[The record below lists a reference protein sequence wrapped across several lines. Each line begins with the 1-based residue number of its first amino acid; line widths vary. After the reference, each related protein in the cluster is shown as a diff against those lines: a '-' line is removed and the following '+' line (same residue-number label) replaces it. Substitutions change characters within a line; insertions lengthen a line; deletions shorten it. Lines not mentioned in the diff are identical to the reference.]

1 MEVKMISVNDIKP
14 YENNPRKN
22 DDAVD
27 EVAAS
32 IKAFGFKNPIIVD
45 KNMII
50 IAGHT
55 RLKAAL
61 KLGLTMV
68 PVIIAEDL
76 NEDQADALRLADNK
90 TAEIAKWDKKK
101 LEEELKQINWEL
113 LGINMT
119 DVGFDDIF
127 ASEFKEVVDDD
138 FDEGQYLSD
147 EPYSK
152 QGDVYLLDENRVMCG
167 DSTNAE
173 QVKIL
178 MDDKLADMVF
188 TDPPY
193 NVAIGKRGQQ
203 YKERGGYGCGMNE
216 RTILNDDMGNEEFHA
231 FLLQVFKNLF
241 DSVKEGAPT
250 YVCHADSE
258 GINFRVAFSEA
269 GFKLAQCIIWIK
281 NSFTMG
287 RQDYQWQHEP
297 ILYGW
302 KPGAGHYFVDD
313 RTQSTTWFYDK
324 PRKNDLHPTMKPLE
338 LVGQAINNS
347 SLVGQLVLDLFGGSG
362 STLIAAY
369 KSKRNCYSMEL
380 DEKYADVIVKR
391 YIKNKGSYDNCYLLR
406 DGEKIPLTQIED
418 FLILETPND
427 SGH

>member
-1 MEVKMISVNDIKP
+1 MTIQMMKITEIKP

-22 DDAVD
+22 DEAVD
-27 EVAAS
+27 EVASS

-45 KNMII
+45 KDMVI

-68 PVIIAEDL
+68 PVIVASDL
-76 NEDQADALRLADNK
+76 NPDQANALRLADNK

-101 LEEELKQINWEL
+101 LEEELKQINWDI

-127 ASEFKEVVDDD
+127 ASEFQEVVDDD
-138 FDEGQYLSD
+138 FDEGQYLSA
-147 EPYSK
+147 EPYSH
-152 QGDVYLLDENRVMCG
+152 QGDIYLLDDNRVMCG
-167 DSTNAE
+167 DSTNE
-173 QVKIL
+173 EHVKLL
-178 MDDKLADMVF
+178 MNGKLADMVF

-193 NVAIGKRGQQ
+193 NVNYEGSDGQSIQ
-203 YKERGGYGCGMNE
+203 
-216 RTILNDDMGNEEFHA
+216 NDDMGDNEFKEF
-231 FLLQVFKNLF
+231 LTLVFKNLIN
-241 DSVKEGAPT
+241 SIKEGAPT

-258 GINFRVAFSEA
+258 GLNFRSAFKEA
-269 GFKLAQCIIWIK
+269 GFKLAQCLIWVK

-302 KPGAGHYFVDD
+302 KPGSGHYFVDD
-313 RTQSTTWFYDK
+313 RSQSTIWEYDK
-324 PRKNDLHPTMKPLE
+324 PKKNDLHPTMKPLE
-338 LVGQAINNS
+338 LVGRAINNS

-362 STLIAAY
+362 STLIASY
-369 KSKRNCYSMEL
+369 KAKRICYSMEL

-391 YIKNKGSYDNCYLLR
+391 YIKNKGSYENCYVIR
-406 DGEKIPLTQIED
+406 NGEQIPLNTIED
-418 FLILETPND
+418 FLILESAN
-427 SGH
+427 

>member
-1 MEVKMISVNDIKP
+1 MEIKMMEVSSLKP

-45 KNMII
+45 KDLVI

-55 RLKAAL
+55 RLKAAI

-68 PVIIAEDL
+68 PVIVAEDL
-76 NEDQADALRLADNK
+76 NEDQANALRLADNK

-101 LEEELKQINWEL
+101 LEEELKLINWEF
-113 LGINMT
+113 LGIDMT

-127 ASEFKEVVDDD
+127 ASEFQEVVDDD

-147 EPYSK
+147 EPYSH
-152 QGDVYLLDENRVMCG
+152 QGDVYLLDDNRVMCG
-167 DSTNAE
+167 DSTNPDD
-173 QVKIL
+173 VKTL
-178 MDDKLADMVF
+178 MNGKLADMVF

-193 NVAIGKRGQQ
+193 NVNYEGSDGQSIQ
-203 YKERGGYGCGMNE
+203 
-216 RTILNDDMGNEEFHA
+216 NDDMGDNEFKEF
-231 FLLQVFKNLF
+231 LTLVFKNLI

-258 GINFRVAFSEA
+258 GLNFRSAFKEA
-269 GFKLAQCIIWIK
+269 GFKLAQCLIWVK

-302 KPGAGHYFVDD
+302 KPGAAHYYLED
-313 RTQSTTWFYDK
+313 RSQSTIWEYDK
-324 PRKNDLHPTMKPLE
+324 PKKNDLHPTMKPLE
-338 LVGQAINNS
+338 LVGRAINNS

-362 STLIAAY
+362 STLIASY
-369 KSKRNCYSMEL
+369 KAKRTCYSMEL

-391 YIKNKGSYDNCYLLR
+391 YIKNKGSYENCYVIR
-406 DGEKIPLTQIED
+406 NGEQIPLNAIGD
-418 FLILETPND
+418 FLILESTN
-427 SGH
+427 

>member
-1 MEVKMISVNDIKP
+1 MTIQMMKITEIKP

-22 DDAVD
+22 EEAVD
-27 EVAAS
+27 EVASS

-45 KNMII
+45 KDMVI

-68 PVIIAEDL
+68 PVIVASDL
-76 NEDQADALRLADNK
+76 NPDQANALRLADNK

-101 LEEELKQINWEL
+101 LEEELKQINWEI

-127 ASEFKEVVDDD
+127 ASEFQEVVDDD
-138 FDEGQYLSD
+138 FDEGQYLSA
-147 EPYSK
+147 EPYSH
-152 QGDVYLLDENRVMCG
+152 QGDIYLLDDNRVMCG
-167 DSTNAE
+167 DSSNKE
-173 QVKIL
+173 QVKLL
-178 MDDKLADMVF
+178 MNGKLADMVF

-193 NVAIGKRGQQ
+193 NVNYEGSDGQSIQ
-203 YKERGGYGCGMNE
+203 
-216 RTILNDDMGNEEFHA
+216 NDDMGDNEFKEF
-231 FLLQVFKNLF
+231 LTLVFKNLI
-241 DSVKEGAPT
+241 DSIKEGAPT

-258 GINFRVAFSEA
+258 GLNFRSAFKEA
-269 GFKLAQCIIWIK
+269 GFKLAQCLIWVK

-302 KPGAGHYFVDD
+302 KPGSGHYFVDD
-313 RTQSTTWFYDK
+313 RSQSTIWEYDK
-324 PRKNDLHPTMKPLE
+324 PKKNDLHPTMKPLE
-338 LVGQAINNS
+338 LVGRAINNS

-362 STLIAAY
+362 STLIASY
-369 KSKRNCYSMEL
+369 KAKRTCYSMEL

-391 YIKNKGSYDNCYLLR
+391 YIKTKDPTKTVMSS
-406 DGEKIPLTQIED
+406 EMVSK
-418 FLILETPND
+418 FL
-427 SGH
+427 

>member
-1 MEVKMISVNDIKP
+1 MTIQMMKITEIKP

-22 DDAVD
+22 EEAVD
-27 EVAAS
+27 EVASS

-45 KNMII
+45 KDMVI

-68 PVIIAEDL
+68 PVIVASDL
-76 NEDQADALRLADNK
+76 NPDQANALRLADNK

-101 LEEELKQINWEL
+101 LEEELKQINWEI

-127 ASEFKEVVDDD
+127 ASEFQEVVDDD
-138 FDEGQYLSD
+138 FDEGQYLSA
-147 EPYSK
+147 EPYSH
-152 QGDVYLLDENRVMCG
+152 QGDIYLLDDNRVMCG
-167 DSTNAE
+167 DSTNPE
-173 QVKIL
+173 QVKVL
-178 MDDKLADMVF
+178 MNGKLADMVF

-203 YKERGGYGCGMNE
+203 YKEKGGYDCGMND
-216 RTILNDDMGNEEFHA
+216 RTILNDDMGDAEFKE
-231 FLLQVFKNLF
+231 FLTIVFKNLI
-241 DSVKEGAPT
+241 DSIKEGAPT

-258 GINFRVAFSEA
+258 GINFRLAFMEA
-269 GFKLAQCIIWIK
+269 GFKLAQCIIWAK
-281 NSFTMG
+281 NTFTIG

-302 KPGAGHYFVDD
+302 KPGSGHYFVDD
-313 RTQSTTWFYDK
+313 RSQSTIWEYDK
-324 PRKNDLHPTMKPLE
+324 PKKNDLHPTMKPLE
-338 LVGQAINNS
+338 LVGRAINNS

-362 STLIAAY
+362 STLIASY
-369 KSKRNCYSMEL
+369 KAKRNCYSMEL

-391 YIKNKGSYDNCYLLR
+391 YIKNKGSYENCYVIR
-406 DGEKIPLTQIED
+406 NGEQIPLNAIED
-418 FLILETPND
+418 FLILE
-427 SGH
+427 

>member
-1 MEVKMISVNDIKP
+1 MTVKMMSINDIKP

-45 KNMII
+45 KNLVI

-55 RLKAAL
+55 RLKAAI
-61 KLGLTMV
+61 KLGLTMI
-68 PVIIAEDL
+68 PVIVADDL
-76 NEDQADALRLADNK
+76 SEDQANGLRLADNK

-101 LEEELKQINWEL
+101 LNEELKLINWEL
-113 LGINMT
+113 LGIEMT

-127 ASEFKEVVDDD
+127 ASEFQEVVDDD

-147 EPYSK
+147 EPYSQ
-152 QGDVYLLDENRVMCG
+152 QGDVYTLDDHRVMCG
-167 DSTNAE
+167 DSTNPE
-173 QVKIL
+173 QVKVL
-178 MDDKLADMVF
+178 MNGKLADMVF

-203 YKERGGYGCGMNE
+203 YKEKGGYDCGMND
-216 RTILNDDMGNEEFHA
+216 RTILNDDMGDAEFKE
-231 FLLQVFKNLF
+231 FLTVVFKNLI
-241 DSVKEGAPT
+241 DSIKEGAPT

-258 GINFRVAFSEA
+258 GINFRLAFMEA
-269 GFKLAQCIIWIK
+269 GFKLAQCIIWAK
-281 NSFTMG
+281 NTFTIG

-313 RTQSTTWFYDK
+313 RSQSTIWEYDK
-324 PRKNDLHPTMKPLE
+324 PKKNELHPTMKPLE
-338 LVGQAINNS
+338 LVGRAINNS

-362 STLIAAY
+362 STLIAA
-369 KSKRNCYSMEL
+369 SKAKRACYSMEL

-391 YIKNKGSYDNCYLLR
+391 YIKNKGSYENCYLIR
-406 DGEKIPLTQIED
+406 NGEQIPLNTIED
-418 FLILETPND
+418 FLILDVPNG
-427 SGH
+427 SNH

>member
-1 MEVKMISVNDIKP
+1 MNLTMMEISAIKP

-22 DDAVD
+22 DDAVE
-27 EVAAS
+27 EVANS

-45 KNMII
+45 KNLVV

-55 RLKAAL
+55 RLKAAV

-68 PVIIAEDL
+68 PVIVADDL
-76 NEDQADALRLADNK
+76 NEDQANALRLADNK

-101 LEEELKQINWEL
+101 LEEELKIINWEL

-127 ASEFKEVVDDD
+127 ASEFQEVVDDD

-147 EPYSK
+147 EPHSK
-152 QGDVYLLDENRVMCG
+152 QSDIYLLDDNRVMCG
-167 DSTNAE
+167 DSTDPE
-173 QVKIL
+173 QVERL
-178 MDDKLADMVF
+178 MNGKKADMVF

-193 NVAIGKRGQQ
+193 NVNYEGSDGQSIQ
-203 YKERGGYGCGMNE
+203 
-216 RTILNDDMGNEEFHA
+216 NDDMGDKEFHD
-231 FLLQVFKNLF
+231 FLLLVFKNLYENIK
-241 DSVKEGAPT
+241 DGAPT

-258 GINFRVAFSEA
+258 GLNFRSAFKEA
-269 GFKLAQCIIWIK
+269 GFKLAQCLIWVK

-302 KPGAGHYFVDD
+302 KPGAGHYYIDD
-313 RTQSTTWFYDK
+313 RTQSTIWDYDK
-324 PRKNDLHPTMKPLE
+324 PKKNDLHPTMKPLE
-338 LVGQAINNS
+338 LVGRAINNS
-347 SLVGQLVLDLFGGSG
+347 SLIGQLVLDLFGGSG
-362 STLIAAY
+362 STLIASY
-369 KSKRNCYSMEL
+369 KAKRTCYSMEL

-391 YIKNKGSYDNCYLLR
+391 YLKNKGSYENCYLIR
-406 DGEKIPLTQIED
+406 NGEQIPLNSIED
-418 FLILETPND
+418 FLILESTN
-427 SGH
+427 

>member
-1 MEVKMISVNDIKP
+1 MTVKMMSIDDIKP

-45 KNMII
+45 KNLVI

-55 RLKAAL
+55 RLKAAI

-68 PVIIAEDL
+68 PVIVADDL
-76 NEDQADALRLADNK
+76 SEDQANGLRLADNK

-101 LEEELKQINWEL
+101 LNEELKLINWEL
-113 LGINMT
+113 LGIEMT

-127 ASEFKEVVDDD
+127 ASEFQEVVDDD

-147 EPYSK
+147 EPYSQ
-152 QGDVYLLDENRVMCG
+152 QGDVYVLDDHRVMCG
-167 DSTNAE
+167 DSTNPE
-173 QVKIL
+173 QVKVL
-178 MDDKLADMVF
+178 MNGKLADMVF

-193 NVAIGKRGQQ
+193 NGAIGKRGQQ
-203 YKERGGYGCGMNE
+203 YKEKGGYDCGMND
-216 RTILNDDMGNEEFHA
+216 RTILNDDMGDAEFKE
-231 FLLQVFKNLF
+231 FLTVVFKNLI
-241 DSVKEGAPT
+241 DSIKEGAPT

-258 GINFRVAFSEA
+258 GINFRLAFMEA
-269 GFKLAQCIIWIK
+269 GFKLAQCIIWAK
-281 NSFTMG
+281 NTFTIG

-313 RTQSTTWFYDK
+313 RSQSTIWEYDK
-324 PRKNDLHPTMKPLE
+324 PKKNELHPTMKPLE
-338 LVGQAINNS
+338 LVGRAINNS

-362 STLIAAY
+362 STLIAA
-369 KSKRNCYSMEL
+369 SKAKRACYSMEL

-391 YIKNKGSYDNCYLLR
+391 YIKNKGSYENCYLIR
-406 DGEKIPLTQIED
+406 NGEQIPLNTIED
-418 FLILETPND
+418 FLILDVPNG
-427 SGH
+427 SNH